1 MKITV
6 STESIED
13 LNCESMILGFFS
25 DERPPKGYCGDVDW
39 CFNGLISELIA
50 RDGIQGRSMEKV
62 LFQADHRL
70 SVPKI
75 LLLGLGEK
83 KSLDYRIL
91 YHAGQVVLRTAH
103 DIDCH
108 NFAFD
113 IPGAGR
119 CGLDTAMMTESV
131 LRGMNDFLSGDRTA
145 DREISA
151 SILCRNTM
159 IEAVC
164 RGMENLR
171 GMAETNFDI
180 IAGNGRSSAQDGT
193 R

>member
-50 RDGIQGRSMEKV
+50 RDGIEGRPMEKV
-62 LFQADHRL
+62 LFQANHRL
-70 SVPKI
+70 SVSKI

-83 KSLDYRIL
+83 DSLDYRTL
-91 YHAGQVVLRTAH
+91 YHAGQAFLRTVH
-103 DIDCH
+103 DIGCRD
-108 NFAFD
+108 FAFD

-119 CGLDTAMMTESV
+119 CRLDPAMMTESV
-131 LRGMNDFLSGDRTA
+131 LRGMEDSLPGDRTA
-145 DREISA
+145 DKGISA

-159 IEAVC
+159 IEAVR
-164 RGMENLR
+164 RGMEHLR
-171 GMAETNFDI
+171 SMPGTNFDMT
-180 IAGNGRSSAQDGT
+180 AGERRRAAQDGT